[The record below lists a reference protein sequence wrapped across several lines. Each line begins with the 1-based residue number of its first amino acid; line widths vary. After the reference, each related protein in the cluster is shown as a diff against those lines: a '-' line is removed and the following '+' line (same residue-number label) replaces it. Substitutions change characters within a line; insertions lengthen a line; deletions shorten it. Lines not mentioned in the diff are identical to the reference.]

1 VSNYLVYGVRI
12 AAFVVSAIMLHY
24 FLTRDVFRADNPFL
38 VPDLTFSI
46 LIFLS
51 ALLPQ
56 RIAIPALMF
65 SFSLA
70 AGVISVSFF
79 TSIVRGQFD
88 MANLAL
94 LVGLVTAS
102 AFLGYGITTLIGN
115 K

>member
-1 VSNYLVYGVRI
+1 MNNIIYGVRI

-46 LIFLS
+46 LIFVS

-56 RIAIPALMF
+56 RITIPAMMF
-65 SFSLA
+65 SFSMA
-70 AGVISVSFF
+70 TGVISVSFF
-79 TSIVRGQFD
+79 TYVVRGQFD
-88 MANLAL
+88 IANLAL

-102 AFLGYGITTLIGN
+102 AFLGYSITTLVAN